1 MKKHISIKKWLIVPL
16 VLVGIASP
24 LLFLTSCSDN
34 ESFTSNTYTIASN
47 EVKSL
52 LVKVE
57 DREVNVNTSNSKEIK
72 ITYFVSSKEFYNL
85 SLSESS
91 ELHMQSAYSKNWTDY
106 IGMQAALEYRKIFIE
121 LPTSFLSDL
130 IISTTNEKIQCNAL
144 EVSNSIS
151 LTSDNGDLEF
161 SQIAVENSLSV
172 NVKNGNINGSVIGD
186 YDQFA
191 ISCEI
196 KRGKTNLPLKKET
209 GNKALKAVGNNGD
222 INITFIG

>member
-24 LLFLTSCSDN
+24 LLFLASCSDN

-91 ELHMQSAYSKNWTDY
+91 ELHMQSAYSKN
-106 IGMQAALEYRKIFIE
+106 
-121 LPTSFLSDL
+121 
-130 IISTTNEKIQCNAL
+130 
-144 EVSNSIS
+144 
-151 LTSDNGDLEF
+151 
-161 SQIAVENSLSV
+161 
-172 NVKNGNINGSVIGD
+172 
-186 YDQFA
+186 
-191 ISCEI
+191 
-196 KRGKTNLPLKKET
+196 
-209 GNKALKAVGNNGD
+209 
-222 INITFIG
+222 